1 MYKRNPANE
10 RLPIENKET
19 WKQQSPNPVSYQL
32 VMTSKKSRKQT
43 ITISTIHLV
52 SLFQHSKYVATSDLF
67 EEYISLST
75 IHIALLQSSSSDEC
89 NKEQRNK
96 NKDIPIWIL
105 KTELHSSCYICLC
118 RKVFEKEKMLLSWI
132 LYLRIFA
139 FKSI

>member
-1 MYKRNPANE
+1 MKTAKPKS
-10 RLPIENKET
+10 RLI
-19 WKQQSPNPVSYQL
+19 SISYDI
-32 VMTSKKSRKQT
+32 KKSRKQT

-96 NKDIPIWIL
+96 NKDIPI
-105 KTELHSSCYICLC
+105 
-118 RKVFEKEKMLLSWI
+118 
-132 LYLRIFA
+132 
-139 FKSI
+139 